1 MKVCT
6 SGNLDLSREYQNKLF
21 GHLFY
26 PWWNCPLIIPF
37 QVCITDILQEEGQ
50 KTASE
55 LQSKYGQERVTFIH
69 CDVTKESELKGNQCS
84 VT

>member
-1 MKVCT
+1 M
-6 SGNLDLSREYQNKLF
+6 
-21 GHLFY
+21 FY
-26 PWWNCPLIIPF
+26 PITSTNCHMFVMHITKVNFRLKIPLLF

-69 CDVTKESELKGNQCS
+69 CDVTKESELKGNQYS
-84 VT
+84 VA